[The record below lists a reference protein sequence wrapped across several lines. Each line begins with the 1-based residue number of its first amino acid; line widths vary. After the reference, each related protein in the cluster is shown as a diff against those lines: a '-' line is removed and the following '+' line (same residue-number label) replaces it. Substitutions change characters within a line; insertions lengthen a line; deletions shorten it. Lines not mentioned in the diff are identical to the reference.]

1 MNESNM
7 PGGAQAVE
15 RALSIVEYVAS
26 VETPVTVSEIAQH
39 VGLNRNTA
47 YRLTRTLEAR
57 DYLEVDNGAYTLG
70 PRLVVLSQAALRRNI
85 LLRKSDPVLQEVS
98 DRLGEVVNLGI
109 RRGDEVFYLSRW
121 ETSEPGLGVYVRTG
135 QRAPLYASALGK
147 VLLAGMPHDARDQ
160 YYRRCPFRTY
170 TPQTIATSSDLEA
183 AVRSAEAMGYAEDLE
198 ELSLGV
204 RCVAVP
210 IRVGGAIIAAASVSA
225 PLARCTDE
233 RRRLALDLLRN
244 AARRIEDALTTVRS
258 VVPTVADVVGTEN
271 LGGGP
276 ERP

>member
-57 DYLEVDNGAYTLG
+57 DYLEQDNGAYTLG
-70 PRLVVLSQAALRRNI
+70 PRLVVLSQAAVRRNI
-85 LLRKSDPVLQEVS
+85 LLRKSDPVLQNVS
-98 DRLGEVVNLGI
+98 DTLGEVVNLGI

-121 ETSEPGLGVYVRTG
+121 ETSNPGLGVYVRTG

-147 VLLAGMPHDARDQ
+147 VLLAGLSSDVRAQ
-160 YYRRCPFRTY
+160 YYRRCPFRVY
-170 TPQTIATSSDLEA
+170 TPHTLTTPVALDA
-183 AVRSAEAMGYAEDLE
+183 AVQAAQRLGYAEDLE
-198 ELSLGV
+198 ELSEGV
-204 RCVAVP
+204 RCLAVP
-210 IRVGGAIIAAASVSA
+210 IRVRGTVLAAASVSA
-225 PLARCTDE
+225 PVARFTDA
-233 RRRLALDLLRN
+233 RRGQAQELLRE
-244 AARRIEDALTTVRS
+244 ASRRIEDALTTVRTP
-258 VVPTVADVVGTEN
+258 VPAGTE
-271 LGGGP
+271 GGP
-276 ERP
+276 DAARRP